1 MFYEVIGNRR
11 CCERYTKLV
20 PKFLGRIS
28 VSGSGTNFILRG
40 LGVVCAL
47 IVIDLKKNE
56 EAVLWDKGLVLDERT

>member
-56 EAVLWDKGLVLDERT
+56 EAVLWDKRLVLDERT